1 MSGAMG
7 FGRAF
12 VLGVAVAVLAS
23 ACAPVAPGGAGVGSP
38 QDTRPTA
45 RKRIVA
51 AFIKPDIV
59 AVSALPNESE
69 GRHFAQVVHAGLA
82 QEDDGGRLHPQ
93 LAEAVP
99 TLENGLWKIAP
110 DGSME
115 TTWKI
120 RPDARWHDG
129 APVQAAD
136 AVFGTRVQQDRELG
150 FRIPPAYAAVR
161 TIDTPDASTVVVHWK
176 EPYIEADTFFA
187 SPERLLPRHVLEEP
201 YVGDKA
207 RFMEHPYFTD
217 EFVGAGPYRVK
228 EYARG
233 SYLLLEAFE
242 GYPLG
247 RPRADEVEIRF
258 ISDTSA
264 MIANLL
270 AGAVHMT
277 LGLSVAP
284 DQAAQVRD
292 QWREGRVVTSPYTS
306 SSVATFPQMLDPALP
321 IVKDVQFRRA
331 LLHAIDRQ
339 EMVDTIMLAQGGI
352 AHTFV
357 PSLWREYEDLQSA
370 LVKHEFDTR
379 RSAQLLEGLGYRKG
393 TSGFYEDVAGHRLA
407 FEHWGIQE
415 EQERVRAT
423 LSVTDYWQ
431 RLGLDVQPFI
441 VPAQRG
447 RDAEY
452 TSQFPAFMVRGV
464 PGDLPTLRTFFHSSQ
479 VPTAE
484 NRFTGNNRARYAN
497 PELDRLID
505 RYFATIPL
513 RERTQ
518 ALREAVRIQS
528 EQATWMGLFYAVY
541 NTMISNGLKD
551 VTPASNRAKAF
562 NAHLWQLT

>member
-1 MSGAMG
+1 MSGST
-7 FGRAF
+7 FLGRVA
-12 VLGVAVAVLAS
+12 LIGVVVSLLAS
-23 ACAPVAPGGAGVGSP
+23 ACAPAAPGGAGGGGA
-38 QDTRPTA
+38 QDQRPAA

-69 GRHFAQVVHAGLA
+69 GRHFAQVVHGGLG
-82 QEDDGGRLHPQ
+82 QEDDGGRLYPQ
-93 LAEAVP
+93 LAEAIP
-99 TLENGLWKIAP
+99 TLENGLWKVAP
-110 DGSME
+110 DGTME

-120 RPDARWHDG
+120 RPDALWHDG

-136 AVFGTRVQQDRELG
+136 FVFGARVQQDRELG
-150 FRIPPAYAAVR
+150 FRIPPGYLPVR
-161 TIDTPDASTVVVHWK
+161 AIDTPDPSTLVVHWK
-176 EPYIEADTFFA
+176 EPYIEADLFFA

-201 YVGDKA
+201 YTADKA

-233 SYLLLEAFE
+233 SHLLLEAFDR
-242 GYPLG
+242 YPLG

-258 ISDTSA
+258 INDTST

-277 LGLSVAP
+277 IGLSVAP
-284 DQAAQVRD
+284 DQAAQMRD

-321 IVKDVQFRRA
+321 VVRDVQFRRA
-331 LLHAIDRQ
+331 LIHAIDRQ
-339 EMVDTIMLAQGGI
+339 EMIDTIMLGQGGI
-352 AHTFV
+352 SHTFV

-370 LVKHEFDTR
+370 LVKYEFDPR

-393 TSGFYEDVAGHRLA
+393 ASGFYEDGAGQRLA

-423 LSVTDYWQ
+423 LTVADYWQ
-431 RLGLDVQPFI
+431 KLGLDVQPFL

-452 TSQFPAFMVRGV
+452 TSQFPTFMVRGV
-464 PGDLPTLRTFFHSSQ
+464 PGDLATLRNFFHSSQ
-479 VPTAE
+479 IPTAE
-484 NRFTGNNRARYAN
+484 NRFVGNNRARYAT
-497 PELDRLID
+497 PELDRAID
-505 RYFATIPL
+505 RYFTTIPL

-518 ALREAVRIQS
+518 ALRDAVRIQS
-528 EQATWMGLFYAVY
+528 EQVTWMGLFYAVY
-541 NTMISNGLKD
+541 NTMISNRLKD
-551 VTPASNRAKAF
+551 VTPASNRAKAY